1 MLTFNRKYYP
11 FANGSTSTSSSS
23 ENSIRERFS
32 WLDQLH
38 SWLIVPALGIILPNL
53 TGLIKPAQFDSGSL
67 MAHYAL
73 FIVVALIIYKG
84 NMFFLHSIK
93 VRFNGSSM
101 PYRKIV
107 GIYFMVN
114 IVYSSVISLAS
125 LSMWS
130 RFFNH
135 DLPFARPV
143 ITTTLVIIIAVL
155 FINNLYE
162 IFYLQAVKEASE
174 EKMELLESAKMQAE
188 LQALNSQIDPHFMYN
203 ALTSLSYL
211 MQQKPAEVDKYNAML
226 ADQYKYVLQH
236 KCCQFVSLDQEL
248 RFCQQ
253 YFAIQQLRFGDAV
266 VMQVVTGDSDLK
278 KLRVP
283 PLSVQTL
290 LENALKHNS
299 YSEEKPLLLQV
310 LVSEKGL
317 TISNNIQPLTYKKKT
332 TGTGLSNLDKRVK
345 LLAKTSLSV
354 ERSAGKFR
362 VSLPVC

>member
-11 FANGSTSTSSSS
+11 FTNGSHSTPLTS
-23 ENSIRERFS
+23 ERGIRERFA

-38 SWLIVPALGIILPNL
+38 TWLIVPALGIILPNI
-53 TGLIKPAQFDSGSL
+53 TGLIKPDQFDSGTL
-67 MAHYAL
+67 LAHYAI
-73 FIVVALIIYKG
+73 FIIVSLIIYKG

-114 IVYSSVISLAS
+114 IVYSGVIALAS
-125 LSMWS
+125 LSLWS
-130 RFFNH
+130 RFLNH

-143 ITTTLVIIIAVL
+143 ITTTLVILIAVL

-162 IFYLQAVKEASE
+162 IFYLQAIKEASE
-174 EKMELLESAKMQAE
+174 EKMELLESAKIQAE

-211 MQQKPAEVDKYNAML
+211 VQQKPAEVDRYNTML
-226 ADQYKYVLQH
+226 ADQYKYVLQN
-236 KCCQFVSLDQEL
+236 KCCQFVTLAQEL
-248 RFCQQ
+248 HFSQQ
-253 YFAIQQLRFGDAV
+253 YFAIQQLRFGNAV
-266 VMQVVTGDSDLK
+266 LMQVVTGDCNLK

-283 PLSVQTL
+283 PLSVQTI
-290 LENALKHNS
+290 LENALKHNN
-299 YSEEKPLLLQV
+299 YSEENPLLIQV
-310 LVSEKGL
+310 MVSDKVVS
-317 TISNNIQPLTYKKKT
+317 ISNNIQPLTYRKKT
-332 TGTGLSNLDKRVK
+332 TGTGLSNLNQRVN
-345 LLAKTSLSV
+345 LLAKSPISV
-354 ERSAGKFR
+354 ERSDGRFL